1 MKAVTVIFNVSIQ
14 EEVHAAIRKVG
25 ITAFTQWPRI
35 VGQGPET
42 GPRMD
47 SHVWPGANA
56 GLLMVVEDE
65 LADGWVRAIP
75 VVVRVCVR
83 INHASPRVLPKE
95 GGWVDT
101 RDAVGNTDIGQS
113 IDSKD
118 PSTESADAAANCD

>member
-65 LADGWVRAIP
+65 
-75 VVVRVCVR
+75 
-83 INHASPRVLPKE
+83 
-95 GGWVDT
+95 
-101 RDAVGNTDIGQS
+101 
-113 IDSKD
+113 
-118 PSTESADAAANCD
+118 SADTVMTALQALHDTPEGRQAGLFAYQTTVERCLT